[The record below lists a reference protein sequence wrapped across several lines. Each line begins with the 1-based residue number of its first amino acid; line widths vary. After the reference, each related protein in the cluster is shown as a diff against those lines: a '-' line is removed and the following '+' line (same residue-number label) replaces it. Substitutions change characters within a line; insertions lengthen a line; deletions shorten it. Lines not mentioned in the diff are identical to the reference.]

1 MTHFPVD
8 PDSGIQQESFAV
20 IQNPRKNRK
29 RFPEGC
35 VTTVADKEEAL
46 SRSDVMDKSGAALVY
61 GPSVSSEGF
70 RIYYLVR
77 WL

>member
-35 VTTVADKEEAL
+35 VTTVADEKEAL
-46 SRSDVMDKSGAALVY
+46 SRTWGVDKLGAALVY
-61 GPSVSSEGF
+61 GPSVSSEGL
-70 RIYYLVR
+70 RVYYLVR

>member
-20 IQNPRKNRK
+20 VQNPRKNRK

-35 VTTVADKEEAL
+35 VKTVADEQEAL
-46 SRSDVMDKSGAALVY
+46 SNAGERDKFRAAVVY
-61 GPSVSSEGF
+61 GPSVSSEGL
-70 RIYYLVR
+70 RVYYLVR

>member
-35 VTTVADKEEAL
+35 VTTVADEEEAL
-46 SRSDVMDKSGAALVY
+46 LRTDETNKLRAAVVY
-61 GPSVSSEGF
+61 GPSVSSEGL

>member
-8 PDSGIQQESFAV
+8 PESGIQQESFAV
-20 IQNPRKNRK
+20 IQKPRKNRK

-35 VTTVADKEEAL
+35 VTTFVNEQEAI
-46 SRSDVMDKSGAALVY
+46 SIAGGMDKLRAAVVY
-61 GPSVSSEGF
+61 GPSVSSEGLRVF
-70 RIYYLVR
+70 YLVR

>member
-46 SRSDVMDKSGAALVY
+46 SRSEGVDKSGAALVY

>member
-8 PDSGIQQESFAV
+8 PDSGIQQERFAV

-29 RFPEGC
+29 RFAEGC
-35 VTTVADKEEAL
+35 VTTVADEEEAL
-46 SRSDVMDKSGAALVY
+46 SRAGEAEKSGAALVY
-61 GPSVSSEGF
+61 GPSVSSEGL